1 MPQSDFVLSD
11 MSGTAFI
18 AELTASLQALATLN
32 SGNAA
37 PDPSYPHQLWPD
49 TVNGLLKQR
58 NAANSAWITIGVL
71 GAANWGLAPLAGAV
85 FTGAVTLPAGS
96 VVAGYSRLTVG
107 TVVATTS
114 GTSVD
119 FTGIPSSW
127 PRRITLLLAGFSSTG
142 SSPPQV
148 QLGTSSGVETSGYQG
163 SNSFQGASAVTTA
176 NFTAAFGIGQSS
188 SNWSAAATIGGR
200 LEINLIGSNTWEADG
215 KFGRSDAAGIY
226 TTAGSKAL
234 SGTLD
239 RIRLTTAGGTETC
252 DGGSAILLIE
262 G

>member
-1 MPQSDFVLSD
+1 MPQSDFIISD
-11 MSGTAFI
+11 QSGASLL
-18 AELTASLQALATLN
+18 ADLTAAFQALATNN
-32 SGNAA
+32 SGSAA
-37 PDPSYPHQLWPD
+37 PDPSYPHQLWLD
-49 TVNGLLKQR
+49 TVNGLVKQR

-85 FTGAVTLPAGS
+85 FTGPVTLPSGS
-96 VVAGYSRLTVG
+96 TMAGYSRLTVG

-119 FTGIPSSW
+119 FTGIPSW
-127 PRRITLLLAGFSSTG
+127 ARRITLLLAGFSTTG

-148 QLGTSSGVETSGYQG
+148 LLGTSSGVETSGYQG
-163 SNSFQGASAVTTA
+163 SNSFQAASTIATA

-188 SNWSAAATIGGR
+188 ANWSAAVTIGGR

-215 KFGRSDAAGIY
+215 KFGRGDAPGIY
-226 TTAGSKAL
+226 ITAGSKAVA
-234 SGTLD
+234 GTLD

>member
-1 MPQSDFVLSD
+1 MPQSDFVISD
-11 MSGTAFI
+11 QSGASLL
-18 AELTASLQALATLN
+18 ADLTAALQALATLN

-37 PDPSYPHQLWPD
+37 PDPSYPHQPWAD

-58 NAANSAWITIGVL
+58 NAANSAWITIGVM

-119 FTGIPSSW
+119 FTGVPSW
-127 PRRITLLLAGFSSTG
+127 ARRITLLLAGFSTTG
-142 SSPPQV
+142 SSSPQV

-163 SNSFQGASAVTTA
+163 SNSLQGASAVTTA

-215 KFGRSDAAGIY
+215 KFGRSDAPGVY
-226 TTAGSKAL
+226 STAGSKVL